1 VHFPPIDA
9 IRLVFAEEVEGA
21 GGTISRIYDVGGEL
35 YARAAL
41 PRHEAG
47 LTAGLALRVTDVE
60 IEVRPAVTWGAG
72 ACALIDSTAGR
83 VISLGARDPVG
94 GVREGL
100 RECDVF
106 DRLVA
111 EWRAARERVIE
122 HPGNVVL
129 SVITASARSGDAP
142 GRLLGLVKAITSRL
156 QGMDPVTDWA
166 AVEAVALVAADVTD
180 ETTRWHLDVLA
191 GRLLS
196 QRPSTGR
203 SAWTG

>member
-1 VHFPPIDA
+1 V
-9 IRLVFAEEVEGA
+9 A
-21 GGTISRIYDVGGEL
+21 GEF

-41 PRHEAG
+41 PRDEAG
-47 LTAGLALRVTDVE
+47 LRAGLALRVTDVE

-72 ACALIDSTAGR
+72 ACALIDSSAGR
-83 VISLGARDPVG
+83 LIPLGARDPVG

-111 EWRAARERVIE
+111 ERREARSRVIE

-129 SVITASARSGDAP
+129 SVIMASARSGDEPERLLSLVTAIM
-142 GRLLGLVKAITSRL
+142 GRLE
-156 QGMDPVTDWA
+156 GMARVTDWA

-180 ETTRWHLDVLA
+180 DATRWQLDVLA

-196 QRPSTGR
+196 VRPSTGR
-203 SAWTG
+203 SAWAG